1 MASCNLGGRLG
12 LGDEKGKEKWGVDG
26 VVVGVVIVVKIGC
39 GKRGRVWGRE
49 DELWGKWGW
58 DVEKEI
64 ASVGNIEGK
73 SLFSFFADS

>member
-39 GKRGRVWGRE
+39 RKREKKPWPRALQNFQPWSCV
-49 DELWGKWGW
+49 
-58 DVEKEI
+58 DVECK
-64 ASVGNIEGK
+64 VRV
-73 SLFSFFADS
+73 

>member
-39 GKRGRVWGRE
+39 GKRGRV
-49 DELWGKWGW
+49 
-58 DVEKEI
+58 
-64 ASVGNIEGK
+64 
-73 SLFSFFADS
+73 